1 MEATQMIRKHKL
13 FVAGIVIGVLAVAVV
28 GATVGNVAGT
38 DTTQTD
44 DTTAHWESTAHHG
57 PHAAD
62 GEAHHGSHATD
73 GDGHHTYA
81 HDDHTHANDGT
92 FERGHADESFDHPR
106 STANGTYD
114 HSHTDVDARI
124 DHTHP
129 HTDGPFDH
137 SDDPRH
143 PYDTVDEHSPRDSTD
158 DHPRESTDRHRR
170 DGPCH

>member
-57 PHAAD
+57 PHAVD
-62 GEAHHGSHATD
+62 GEAHH
-73 GDGHHTYA
+73 
-81 HDDHTHANDGT
+81 THAHDGT

-106 STANGTYD
+106 STANGTHD
-114 HSHTDVDARI
+114 HPHTDVDARI
-124 DHTHP
+124 DHTH
-129 HTDGPFDH
+129 
-137 SDDPRH
+137 
-143 PYDTVDEHSPRDSTD
+143 DTVDEHSPQDSID
-158 DHPRESTDRHRR
+158 DHPRESTDRYRR
-170 DGPCH
+170 GGPCH